1 MLIGLVVDALPE
13 GIVPEGLRLSN
24 AGVGEV
30 IGAALLTQVV
40 ILLVATLTL
49 PFILRYGM
57 TKATRIAPMV
67 LIFAISG
74 LAVLLGNTPIVGE
87 LEVFLG
93 GMGQLQMILL
103 GVGIVVV
110 VLALYAASALVAAGF
125 YEHREF

>member
-1 MLIGLVVDALPE
+1 M
-13 GIVPEGLRLSN
+13 
-24 AGVGEV
+24 
-30 IGAALLTQVV
+30 V

-67 LIFAISG
+67 LILAISG

-93 GMGQLQMILL
+93 GMGQLQMVLL
-103 GVGIVVV
+103 GAGIVVV
-110 VLALYAASALVAAGF
+110 VLALYAASALVAARF

>member
-1 MLIGLVVDALPE
+1 M
-13 GIVPEGLRLSN
+13 
-24 AGVGEV
+24 
-30 IGAALLTQVV
+30 V

-93 GMGQLQMILL
+93 GMGQLQMVLL
-103 GVGIVVV
+103 GAGIVVV
-110 VLALYAASALVAAGF
+110 VLALYAASALLRASRVLAGLALPYLWRLTILSF
-125 YEHREF
+125 SVMRPHHLVTYLSWRDALR